1 MLAYFDKI
9 NKFLFGLLDLNRGL
23 TPFENC
29 NFWPYEKFS
38 FLWSKKVSF
47 LFTTSRNS
55 IFKPF
60 LMEKRTKKIVKI
72 CDTSRGLTPFE
83 NCEFWPS

>member
-55 IFKPF
+55 IFKLF
-60 LMEKRTKKIVKI
+60 LMEKRTKKIFKI